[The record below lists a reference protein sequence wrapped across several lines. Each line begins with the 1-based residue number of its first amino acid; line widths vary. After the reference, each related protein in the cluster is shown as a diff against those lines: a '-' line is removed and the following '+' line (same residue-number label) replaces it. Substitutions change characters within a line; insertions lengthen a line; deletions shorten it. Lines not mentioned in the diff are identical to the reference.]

1 MNDSLIKQILSWTD
15 QPEPDAV
22 KIVDALLQSAVD
34 EKASDLYITPNN
46 EHLSVRLRI
55 EGHYRELLNLPNSV
69 RDQLTARLKVLAR
82 CQSHEFRRPQEG
94 RIQSL
99 NGKTLDIRASFLP
112 ALHGERIV
120 LRVLRGEME
129 LRPLDALGWT
139 PEQLKLYISLLHPI
153 DGAILFT
160 GPAGSGKSTTIY
172 ATLRHLEATEGKY
185 LNFATLEDPIEYDLR
200 TIAQT
205 QIAPAVGLDFAAGL
219 RSMLRQDPNVIMI
232 GEIRDTETAATAMR
246 AAMSGHLILSTV
258 HARDTLGVSI
268 RLIDMGV
275 EPFIVASSIRVVAA
289 QRLVGLNCPKC
300 SKQVPLDPYLA
311 EYFRL
316 DKNQAVFQGQ
326 GCEVCGQTGIMERR
340 ALFELFIPGDNF
352 QQAVTER
359 TPLFELRKL
368 FQPRP
373 SLKDS
378 AAVLIKEGFLS
389 PLEAGRVL

>member
-1 MNDSLIKQILSWTD
+1 M
-15 QPEPDAV
+15 
-22 KIVDALLQSAVD
+22 
-34 EKASDLYITPNN
+34 
-46 EHLSVRLRI
+46 
-55 EGHYRELLNLPNSV
+55 
-69 RDQLTARLKVLAR
+69 TARLKVLAR